1 MKKKDNVAERKN
13 HIRHPGIR
21 PSLTR
26 FQRIDAFIRW
36 LVPMAFT
43 LFIILF
49 FSIPLNIPGQNE
61 LLLAIVSAS
70 VYFWSIYRPTSMP
83 ALGVFLLAFL
93 IDLLNFSP
101 PGIVIFI
108 LLIIYGIGLTQRFRL
123 ARYNFLLVWLVFI
136 IVALCIFLIQWA
148 LISAFS
154 LKFVPISYFLFETI
168 FAIGFYPLLS
178 IIFTWAHRTIA
189 DPEQV

>member
-1 MKKKDNVAERKN
+1 MKKKDNSTERKN
-13 HIRHPGIR
+13 HIRRPGIR
-21 PSLTR
+21 PALTR

-43 LFIILF
+43 LFVILF
-49 FSIPLNIPGQNE
+49 LSIPLHIPGQNE

-83 ALGVFLLAFL
+83 ALGVFFLAFL

-108 LLIIYGIGLTQRFRL
+108 LLIVYGVGLTQRFRL
-123 ARYNFLLVWLVFI
+123 ARYNFLLVWLIFI
-136 IVALCIFLIQWA
+136 IVALSIFLIQWV

-154 LKFVPISYFLFETI
+154 FKLFPISYFLFEAI

-178 IIFTWAHRTIA
+178 ILFTWAHRTIA